1 MCAYLLRGRARDFPR
16 LRRNFADFASSNL
29 RSLSSLT
36 SPSSSYPVV
45 THVRYTKKHP
55 RLCLCSV
62 DSREARLADVILRS
76 QHLNNTK
83 GLFYFFIVSLSR
95 RAYFIMPSVS
105 LTYSL

>member
-1 MCAYLLRGRARDFPR
+1 MCSYVLRDRARNFSR
-16 LRRNFADFASSNL
+16 LRRGLADFASTNL
-29 RSLSSLT
+29 RSPSSLK
-36 SPSSSYPVV
+36 SPSSSHPVV
-45 THVRYTKKHP
+45 THVRYTRKHS

-62 DSREARLADVILRS
+62 DSCEGRLADVILRS

-95 RAYFIMPSVS
+95 RVYFIMPSVS